1 MYYIETLKDGDHV
14 SGIYF
19 CKNKQMLTG
28 KSKKP
33 YCSLTL
39 QDKTGTLDAKIWDF
53 TGGIE
58 DFENLDFI
66 FVEGDITTYNGNLQ
80 CALRRVRV
88 ADEGEYVLKDYL
100 PVSAKDNDQMYA
112 ELCEMIDSVKEPHLQ
127 ALLKNILV
135 EDERVVKAFRRHS
148 AAKSVHHS
156 FIGGLLEHTV
166 SVTKLCDFYSKLYPF
181 LNRDLL
187 LSAAMLHD
195 IGKLWEISD
204 FPANDY
210 TDDGQLLGH
219 IVMGYELIG
228 KRIQTIPDF
237 PKKIASELR
246 HCILAHHGEYEF
258 GSPKKPELVEAMA
271 LHMADNTDAKIETFI
286 EALDAQKANND
297 WLGFNR
303 FLDANIRRTTP
314 SQQ

>member
-1 MYYIETLKDGDHV
+1 M
-14 SGIYF
+14 
-19 CKNKQMLTG
+19 
-28 KSKKP
+28 
-33 YCSLTL
+33 
-39 QDKTGTLDAKIWDF
+39 
-53 TGGIE
+53 
-58 DFENLDFI
+58 
-66 FVEGDITTYNGNLQ
+66 
-80 CALRRVRV
+80 
-88 ADEGEYVLKDYL
+88 
-100 PVSAKDNDQMYA
+100 
-112 ELCEMIDSVKEPHLQ
+112 
-127 ALLKNILV
+127 
-135 EDERVVKAFRRHS
+135 KAFRRHS

-228 KRIQTIPDF
+228 KRIQNIPDF
-237 PKKIASELR
+237 PKKVASELR
-246 HCILAHHGEYEF
+246 HCILAHHGEFEF
-258 GSPKKPELVEAMA
+258 GSPKKPELIEAMA

-314 SQQ
+314 QNS

>member
-1 MYYIETLKDGDHV
+1 M
-14 SGIYF
+14 
-19 CKNKQMLTG
+19 
-28 KSKKP
+28 
-33 YCSLTL
+33 
-39 QDKTGTLDAKIWDF
+39 
-53 TGGIE
+53 
-58 DFENLDFI
+58 
-66 FVEGDITTYNGNLQ
+66 
-80 CALRRVRV
+80 
-88 ADEGEYVLKDYL
+88 
-100 PVSAKDNDQMYA
+100 
-112 ELCEMIDSVKEPHLQ
+112 Q

-237 PKKIASELR
+237 PKKIA
-246 HCILAHHGEYEF
+246 CCAAHPCRGR
-258 GSPKKPELVEAMA
+258 GPRVPSPDVRGMHRPDISPSRAMP
-271 LHMADNTDAKIETFI
+271 
-286 EALDAQKANND
+286 
-297 WLGFNR
+297 R
-303 FLDANIRRTTP
+303 PP
-314 SQQ
+314 SFRSG